1 MIITSFWPPFLYPG
15 EQEVERCMMPIHS
28 FDQAPM
34 VVIWEIT
41 RACALACQHCRADA
55 QTRRHP
61 LELTFEEGCRI
72 MDQVK
77 ELGSPIFV
85 LTGGDPLLRKDFYDL
100 VRYGTLIGLRVSAS
114 PSGTKLVTREAM
126 QKAADAGLKRV
137 QFSLDGA
144 SPESHDAFRGVKGS
158 FQWTIDGLRFAR
170 EAGME
175 VQIGTTVSRHSLQE
189 LPQIAKI
196 VAEMECSLWSLF
208 FLVPVGRGQA
218 EGMISPAEGEAVL
231 EWLHDL
237 IGTVPFA
244 IKTTEAPFFRRV
256 VAQNPQTGTR
266 GGRMHGPLMA
276 AAGGAPHPAF
286 GQPPALGRSLASPA
300 PGLAM
305 PGQIASFGI
314 NDGKGFVFIDHLGD
328 VHPSGFLPVAAGNIR
343 NQDLGTIY
351 RESPLFQSLREAS
364 QLKGKCGA
372 CEFKELCGGSRAR
385 AYGMTGDYLESDP
398 ACVYVPKAL
407 RAANA

>member
-1 MIITSFWPPFLYPG
+1 
-15 EQEVERCMMPIHS
+15 MPIQS

-34 VVIWEIT
+34 IVIWEIT

-55 QTRRHP
+55 MTKRHP
-61 LELTFEEGCRI
+61 LELTFEEGCQI

-85 LTGGDPLLRKDFYDL
+85 LTGGDPFLRKDFDDL
-100 VRYGTLIGLRVSAS
+100 VRYGTSIGLRVSAS
-114 PSGTKLVTREAM
+114 PSGTRLANREAM
-126 QKAADAGLKRV
+126 QKAADAGLRRV

-144 SPESHDAFRGVKGS
+144 TPESHDAFRGVKGS

-175 VQIGTTVSRHSLQE
+175 VQIGTTVSRHSVGE
-189 LPQIAKI
+189 LKEIAKI
-196 VAEMECSLWSLF
+196 VQEMECSLWSLF
-208 FLVPVGRGQA
+208 FLIPVGRGQTGA
-218 EGMISPAEGEAVL
+218 MISPEEGEEVL
-231 EWLHDL
+231 EWLHSL
-237 IGTVPFA
+237 IGKVPFA

-256 VAQNPQTGTR
+256 VAQH
-266 GGRMHGPLMA
+266 GGQMHMPLMA

-286 GQPPALGRSLASPA
+286 EPARRAAGLSSAPAPNPQVASPAPSKDLASPA

-305 PGQIASFGI
+305 PGKIASFGI

-328 VHPSGFLPVAAGNIR
+328 VHPSGFLPIPAGNIR
-343 NQDLGTIY
+343 EQDLGRIY
-351 RESPLFQSLREAS
+351 RESPLFRSLRDAD
-364 QLKGKCGA
+364 QLKGKCGL
-372 CEFKELCGGSRAR
+372 CEFRELCGGSRAR

-398 ACVYVPKAL
+398 SCVYIPGAL
-407 RAANA
+407 RGAN